1 MTPTRIRTW
10 PTLLI
15 AVIAPALAHPAQAV
29 PPVGTVITETNV
41 STVTD
46 LISPVVEWSVKH
58 GMQLTIG
65 PYKKIEMPKAY
76 VTEKYAGQVG
86 WSTALTCRG

>member
-15 AVIAPALAHPAQAV
+15 AVIALALAHPAQAV

-41 STVTD
+41 STVTE
-46 LISPVVEWSVKH
+46 LISPVVEWSV
-58 GMQLTIG
+58 
-65 PYKKIEMPKAY
+65 
-76 VTEKYAGQVG
+76 AGDVNTRESG
-86 WSTALTCRG
+86 EVADA